1 MYDSVPPRKTFT
13 RLFTCP
19 TTSNTF
25 QAEIVMSGSV
35 EDVVIS
41 GLHEPEDA
49 DAKKDES

>member
-1 MYDSVPPRKTFT
+1 MYATAQPPSTFT

-19 TTSNTF
+19 TNSNTF
-25 QAEIVMSGSV
+25 QAEIVMAGNV

-49 DAKKDES
+49 DAKEGES